1 MKRPVVVEHNA
12 EATFLYVLR
21 LPDEADSVFDKT
33 SVLSGTMEV
42 PNALGITTLEIQ
54 TEWTGPGYTRIKVNA
69 GSLLGATAARI
80 LIKIVHDGITY
91 TTDPIQIKM
100 VG

>member
-21 LPDEADSVFDKT
+21 LPDEADSVFNET
-33 SVLSGTMEV
+33 SVLSGMMEV
-42 PNALGITTLEIQ
+42 PNALGISTLDVL

>member
-21 LPDEADSVFDKT
+21 LPDEADCVFDET
-33 SVLSGTMEV
+33 SVLSGMLEV
-42 PNALGITTLEIQ
+42 PTALGITNLDVQ
-54 TEWTGPGYTRIKVNA
+54 TEWTGAGFTRIKVNA